1 MNAIQSKEIGLD
13 LGIVPDLLIVLMDKR
28 CKAIDRTK
36 WVTPRKRKAEKKQ
49 YFSQRTI
56 VWKKYLLF
64 WYIMI
69 LYIFINK
76 IKKRVDKILKAG

>member
-1 MNAIQSKEIGLD
+1 MNAIQLKEIGLD
-13 LGIVPDLLIVLMDKR
+13 LGIVPDLLIELMDKR

-36 WVTPRKRKAEKKQ
+36 WVTPRKGKAEKKQ

-56 VWKKYLLF
+56 VWKKYLLL
-64 WYIMI
+64 WYVMI

-76 IKKRVDKILKAG
+76 IKKRVNKIFKTG